1 MNSARTFF
9 QPVFLMIA
17 VLLLA
22 GAMGCGGP
30 GKPAVDTYLANLT
43 SASQTQGAAD
53 RKILTQLFSEVA
65 GRYGLDAVQ
74 PLPTDAVAL
83 YFPCSTGLNL
93 SLSVLATGGNGL
105 TISIIPVN
113 LGKRDNAACRAVIA
127 AMDKSLKQTFGSRL
141 KTNP

>member
-1 MNSARTFF
+1 MKKLEVHFTRRPGDSLHVGTLAEDRGRVYFEYATE
-9 QPVFLMIA
+9 FL
-17 VLLLA
+17 
-22 GAMGCGGP
+22 
-30 GKPAVDTYLANLT
+30 
-43 SASQTQGAAD
+43 
-53 RKILTQLFSEVA
+53 
-65 GRYGLDAVQ
+65 
-74 PLPTDAVAL
+74 
-83 YFPCSTGLNL
+83 STGLNL